1 MPRRPTLS
9 LAVILAATAL
19 LTAATWLPAPQA
31 ATRGHSDVT
40 LTVSAAS
47 DLTPAFKEVA
57 ERYTEHTGVEITFN
71 FGSTGQLTQQ
81 IIAGAPVDV
90 FAAANVAYID
100 RLDDQ
105 GLVLADTTAVYG
117 RGRVTLWTPRDATV
131 EVTDISQL
139 TDPAIERIAIANPD
153 HAPYGTAAREALQ
166 SAGVW
171 DEVQDKLVMGENI
184 SDTLRLAQTGN
195 VDVAIVALSLSI
207 DSDGDWTLI
216 DESFHAPIDQA
227 LAVIAGT
234 EHEAEARGFADF
246 VNSEPGREIMR
257 RYGFVLPD
265 EELRLG
271 TPVAATP
278 DP

>member
-1 MPRRPTLS
+1 
-9 LAVILAATAL
+9 
-19 LTAATWLPAPQA
+19 
-31 ATRGHSDVT
+31 
-40 LTVSAAS
+40 
-47 DLTPAFKEVA
+47 
-57 ERYTEHTGVEITFN
+57 FN

-105 GLVLADTTAVYG
+105 GLVLADTTAIYG

-131 EVTDISQL
+131 EVTDITQL

-195 VDVAIVALSLSI
+195 V
-207 DSDGDWTLI
+207 
-216 DESFHAPIDQA
+216 
-227 LAVIAGT
+227 
-234 EHEAEARGFADF
+234 
-246 VNSEPGREIMR
+246 
-257 RYGFVLPD
+257 
-265 EELRLG
+265 
-271 TPVAATP
+271 
-278 DP
+278 